1 MHLCVQVCVPSR
13 YVAGLGHIFWP
24 VRSLGTGCH
33 DIRDQ
38 RSYQVSNR
46 KNNGVDHSSINLLC
60 VCVCV
65 FVCVCVCV
73 RDRAQD
79 GINTKHI

>member
-13 YVAGLGHIFWP
+13 YGQDWVTFFWP

-33 DIRDQ
+33 GIRDQ

-46 KNNGVDHSSINLLC
+46 KNNGVDHSRINLLCVC

-73 RDRAQD
+73 CL
-79 GINTKHI
+79 